1 MSNFVYIKVQYKLT
15 SEQLGTATAA
25 SIYAEHV
32 LKTAQKQIKKANK
45 LSGKVAKAYQKYKG
59 SDPISELKEVKE
71 LQGIIRSYQ
80 EVLGKKDE
88 LPNEVEALLDYSK
101 TCEEEFDALVAEG
114 KIHKPTIFLKDE
126 KGYPMISTH
135 MFLGN
140 FKENLKIIVNGD
152 QGPKESKLVK
162 SKVAVQE
169 MLTLDIKPVEHFV
182 SPSKGLMRNEDGE
195 ISISERPI
203 RFERMGKTETAIALS
218 EQLPIGT
225 EYLVH
230 FRVRA
235 GSALV
240 NKNFELLHVLLDMGK
255 NNGLGQW
262 RGSGGKGQYVYKLEV
277 VDEKE
282 LPKVSGFEGWN

>member
-1 MSNFVYIKVQYKLT
+1 MSNFVYLNCQYKLT
-15 SEQLGTATAA
+15 SVQLGTATVA

-59 SDPISELKEVKE
+59 TDPISELKEVKE

-80 EVLGKKDE
+80 EVLGWKEE
-88 LPNEVEALLDYSK
+88 LPNEIEALLEYSK
-101 TCEEEFDALVAEG
+101 TCEEKFDELVAEG
-114 KIHKPTIFLKDE
+114 SVPKPTIFLKGED
-126 KGYPMISTH
+126 GLPMISTH

-152 QGPKESKLVK
+152 TGPKENKLVK

-169 MLTLDIKPVEHFV
+169 MLALDIKPVEHFIT
-182 SPSKGLMRNEDGE
+182 PSKDIMRDEKGDA
-195 ISISERPI
+195 ITCERTI
-203 RFERMGKTETAIALS
+203 RFDRMGKTETAIANS

-225 EYLVH
+225 ILEVH

-235 GSALV
+235 GSV
-240 NKNFELLHVLLDMGK
+240 ITNNNFELLHLLLDMGK

-262 RGSGGKGQYVYKLEV
+262 RGSGSKGQYVYKLTV
-277 VDEKE
+277 VDEKDI
-282 LPKVSGFEGWN
+282 PKDPEVVGWN